1 MVPLVSEKERRKE
14 RATIQQ
20 FRERERIYTI
30 SQPRVMGNLC
40 CGGKSEPKDD
50 NAEPRDR
57 VLETYPSSRS
67 VEQSQA
73 SMNTPAQSM
82 EITSNQRVT

>member
-1 MVPLVSEKERRKE
+1 MAAKRERRKE
-14 RATIQQ
+14 RTKIQQ
-20 FRERERIYTI
+20 LIERERFYTI
-30 SQPRVMGNLC
+30 SQSRVMGSLC
-40 CGGKSEPKDD
+40 CGGKSEPKDV